1 MKLFKQ
7 STITVALALSMGFT
21 GFAVADENKPIK
33 VGIVVFM
40 SGAAAGPFGV
50 PAKNAAELVI
60 EKINAGDLPAP
71 YNTKGIGGSP
81 IEVVWLDENGGTAK
95 QVSEYR
101 NMIQQQD
108 VDVVV
113 GYVSSGNC
121 LAIAPVAEEMKKLTL
136 FFDCGTP
143 RVFEDASY
151 KYVFRPV
158 GHATMDNVA
167 AAKYIADNNPDL
179 KTIAGINQNYAWGQD
194 AWMDFEGSLKVMYP
208 ELEVKTSQMPK
219 LGAGQYNAEI
229 SALMA
234 SRADVVHSS
243 LWGGDLEGLI
253 VQGVP
258 RGLFKNH
265 QVVLT
270 TGESSSHRPNNQ
282 IPTGTILGARGQHG
296 AFAPDNELNKWLRA
310 EYQAAFDGID
320 PSYPAYKMTQTLLGL
335 KAAYDKA
342 QVENDNKK
350 PSTEQVIEA
359 FEHLEFETPSGTIAM
374 SLGNGHQ
381 AVQSI
386 ALGKVINEGGKISYE
401 DVQVYAADEV
411 NPPEGV
417 KSIDWINAGFKAP

>member
-1 MKLFKQ
+1 MKI
-7 STITVALALSMGFT
+7 ITKTLLASALALGLST
-21 GFAVADENKPIK
+21 GAVAEDQKPVK
-33 VGIVVFM
+33 VGVVVFM

-60 EKINAGDLPAP
+60 EQINEGALPAP
-71 YNTKGIGGSP
+71 YDSKGLGGAP

-101 NMIQQQD
+101 NLVQQQD
-108 VDVVV
+108 VDIVV

-121 LAIAPVAEEMKKLTL
+121 LAIAPVAEEMETLTL

-167 AAKYIADNNPDL
+167 AARYLTELNPDL
-179 KTIAGINQNYAWGQD
+179 ESVAGINQNYAWGQD
-194 AWMDFEGSLKVMYP
+194 AWTDFEGTLMSINP
-208 ELEVKTSQMPK
+208 DIEIKTSQMPK

-229 SALMA
+229 SALLA
-234 SRADVVHSS
+234 SRAEAVHSS
-243 LWGGDLEGLI
+243 LWGGDLDALI

-258 RGLFKNH
+258 RGLFNDRT
-265 QVVLT
+265 VVLT
-270 TGESSSHRPNNQ
+270 AGEPATHGTNNR
-282 IPTGTILGARGQHG
+282 IPSGTIIGARGQHA
-296 AFAPDNELNKWLRA
+296 AFAPDNELNAWLR
-310 EYQAAFDGID
+310 ESYEQKYDGLQ

-342 QVENDNKK
+342 YEENGNQRPD
-350 PSTEQVIEA
+350 TDQIIEA
-359 FEHLEFETPSGTIAM
+359 FEYLEFESPSGTVAM
-374 SLGNGHQ
+374 SLGQGHQ

-386 ALGKVINEGGKISYE
+386 ALGTAVNNDGVIEYE
-401 DVQVYAADEV
+401 NVRVFDASEV

-417 KSIDWINAGFKAP
+417 KSLDWIKSGFKAE